1 MNLEENLAS
10 NLAVRFILLSSRWYS
25 TLTGSDRPP
34 APKDLVAGGRRR
46 RLPLAVI
53 RAPWPSDKYRPVKIF
68 TAGELDATPTASR
81 ASPSTLRLEQI
92 SSPVNRRFPAS
103 RRVA

>member
-10 NLAVRFILLSSRWYS
+10 NLVVRFILLSSRWDS

-34 APKDLVAGGRRR
+34 APKDLVAGDRRR

-53 RAPWPSDKYRPVKIF
+53 RAPWPSDKFRSVKIF
-68 TAGELDATPTASR
+68 AAGELDATSA
-81 ASPSTLRLEQI
+81 
-92 SSPVNRRFPAS
+92 RRNPFPLAHRS
-103 RRVA
+103 FG